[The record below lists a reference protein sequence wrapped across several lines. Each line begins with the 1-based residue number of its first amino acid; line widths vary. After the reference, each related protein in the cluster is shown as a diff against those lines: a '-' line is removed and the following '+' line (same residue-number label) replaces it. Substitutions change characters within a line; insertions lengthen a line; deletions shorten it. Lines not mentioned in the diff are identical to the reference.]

1 MTAAILFDFDGTII
15 DTEWPVYESIRLEFE
30 RAGRDFPLSAWQAI
44 VGTDGDLDWL
54 GELQRTLGD
63 GFDAEAIQTRR
74 RAARD
79 TMLHA
84 QGLRAGVLDV
94 LDAARERSLRLAV
107 ASSSPRSWV
116 EHHLHRIELAHH
128 FHAVRTLDD
137 VERAKPSPD
146 LFLAAAEALGV
157 EPHDCVAIEDSHH
170 GATAAREAGARVIVV
185 PNRITAGGDFRA
197 AHLVADSL
205 AAPEVGAFL
214 GW

>member
-1 MTAAILFDFDGTII
+1 VTAAILFDFDGTII

-30 RAGRDFPLSAWQAI
+30 RAGRDFPLSPWQAI

-54 GELQRTLGD
+54 GELRSALGD
-63 GFDAEAIQTRR
+63 AFDAEAIQTRR
-74 RAARD
+74 RAVRD
-79 TMLHA
+79 TMLHD
-84 QGLRAGVLDV
+84 QGPRSGVLDL
-94 LDAARERSLRLAV
+94 LDAARHRSLSLAV

-137 VERAKPSPD
+137 VERAKPAPD

-157 EPHDCVAIEDSHH
+157 EPDDCVAIEDSPH

-185 PNRITAGGDFRA
+185 PNRITSGGDFGA

-205 AAPEVGAFL
+205 SAPEVGAFL